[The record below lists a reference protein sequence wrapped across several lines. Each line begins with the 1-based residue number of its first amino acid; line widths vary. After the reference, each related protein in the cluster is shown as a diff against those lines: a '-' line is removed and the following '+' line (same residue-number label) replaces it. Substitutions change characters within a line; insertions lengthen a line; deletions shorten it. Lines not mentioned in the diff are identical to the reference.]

1 MDEVKISFSDSE
13 LLDAVKA
20 KLGKRLDSELAEV
33 LRVSRTVICE
43 VRSNRR
49 GLPDY
54 TRVLAFDLLEY
65 WWAKFVLKYVFHDDV
80 DMTLLSDE
88 GES

>member
-1 MDEVKISFSDSE
+1 MDEVKMSFSDSE

-33 LRVSRTVICE
+33 LRVSKTVISE

-54 TRVLAFDLLEY
+54 TRVYAFDLLGY
-65 WWAKFVLKYVFHDDV
+65 WWAKYVLKYVFHDDV
-80 DMTLLSDE
+80 DIALLSDQ